1 MRDTRYSVPRYD
13 TEKILVDL
21 ALKGWMATDL
31 ARACQKSD
39 ATISHFLTGARQTPK
54 TAAAIAKALG
64 FSIRRYLRREA
75 A

>member
-1 MRDTRYSVPRYD
+1 MSTRPYD
-13 TEKILVDL
+13 ADRIVADLV
-21 ALKGWMATDL
+21 ARGWMRTDL
-31 ARACQKSD
+31 ARACGKSD
-39 ATISHFLTGARQTPK
+39 STISDFLNGSRQTPK